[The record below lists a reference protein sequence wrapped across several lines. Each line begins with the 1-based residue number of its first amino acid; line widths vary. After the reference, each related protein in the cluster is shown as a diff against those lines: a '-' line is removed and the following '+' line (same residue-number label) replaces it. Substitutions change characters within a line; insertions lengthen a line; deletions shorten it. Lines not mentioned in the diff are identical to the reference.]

1 MRELAE
7 KEAIQ
12 KLKPKVR
19 DGLDLP
25 YLLYHNINHKWILN
39 YDYMLF
45 KSNLNMISSYLKK
58 LPKYIYNTD
67 GLINDLLTANNE
79 VNCCTKQY
87 LIFAAL
93 QKG

>member
-1 MRELAE
+1 M
-7 KEAIQ
+7 Q
-12 KLKPKVR
+12 
-19 DGLDLP
+19 
-25 YLLYHNINHKWILN
+25 LLE
-39 YDYMLF
+39 
-45 KSNLNMISSYLKK
+45 

-79 VNCCTKQY
+79 VNCRTKQY